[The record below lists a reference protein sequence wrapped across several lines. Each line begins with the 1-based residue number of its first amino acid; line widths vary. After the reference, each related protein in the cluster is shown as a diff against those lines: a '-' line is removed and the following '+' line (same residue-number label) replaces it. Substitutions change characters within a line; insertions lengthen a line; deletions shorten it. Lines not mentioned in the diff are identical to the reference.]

1 MRTTGFVAALVI
13 GFAGLLSSASAQ
25 NTPPSPAP
33 LKPGANPEH
42 ERLKSDAENAYQN
55 GEFPKAIELTT
66 RVLAQNPKDH
76 VAFYL
81 RASSRVELG
90 QMRRDLKDVR
100 GGIEDAREAM
110 RHGGTDQINY
120 YLPYFYG
127 MTTLAQMENRKEH
140 ADVVITFSA
149 QILARTNIKPED
161 RANLLYQRA
170 AAYLFQRNVEG
181 ASKDY
186 EAAIKLVP
194 AHVGARLGLADC
206 YIQMKNMDQAEAAF
220 NAAAQAVPSNP
231 LVFNNRGMFYQQQG
245 KSQKAI
251 ADFSRAIE
259 LDADYAVA
267 YTNRGFASMA
277 EGNLAA
283 AESDFSAALKL
294 DPSQPLVYS
303 LRGTS
308 RLSQGNAKAAME
320 DYSQVL
326 LADGKNPIAHVDLGF
341 AKYFSGDFAGAAA
354 SFDQAITLEANL
366 RYVLPWRYWALI
378 KAGQGGPAATK
389 LGDALTKEAS
399 KKDWADHLLNF
410 LAGKSTEQ
418 ELVNA
423 ADNKE
428 ETLKQAQLCEAF
440 YFCGEKRTVAADA
453 GGAAQ
458 YYQQAIAT
466 KQSHLSAYRGS
477 QFALKQFPAP
487 K

>member
-1 MRTTGFVAALVI
+1 MRTWVWFAMAVVVLAGFQSAAV
-13 GFAGLLSSASAQ
+13 AQ
-25 NTPPSPAP
+25 NAPPSPAP
-33 LKPGANPEH
+33 AKPGTNPEH

-66 RVLAQNPKDH
+66 RVLSQSPKDH

-90 QMRRDLKDVR
+90 QLRRDVKDVR

-140 ADVVITFSA
+140 AEVVVTFST

-170 AAYLFQRNVEG
+170 AAYLFQRNLEA
-181 ASKDY
+181 ASRDY
-186 EAAIKLVP
+186 ESAIQLVP
-194 AHVGARLGLADC
+194 SHVGARLGLADC
-206 YIQMKNMDQAEAAF
+206 YLQMMNVEKAEAAF
-220 NAAAQAVPSNP
+220 TAGVEAVPNNP

-245 KSQKAI
+245 KPQKAI

-259 LDADYAVA
+259 LDSGYAVA

-277 EGNLAA
+277 EGNLVA
-283 AESDFSAALKL
+283 AESDFTAALKI
-294 DPSQPLVYS
+294 DPSQPLVHS
-303 LRGTS
+303 LRGTA

-320 DYSQVL
+320 DYAQVL
-326 LADGKNPIAHVDLGF
+326 AIDGKNPVAHVDLGF

-354 SFDQAITLEANL
+354 SFEQAITLDANL
-366 RYVLPWRYWALI
+366 RYVLPWRYWTLI
-378 KAGQGGPAATK
+378 KAGQGGGVASK
-389 LGDALTKEAS
+389 LGDALTKPAD
-399 KKDWADHLLNF
+399 KKDWADHLLVF

-418 ELVNA
+418 EVINA
-423 ADNKE
+423 ADHKE

-440 YFCGEKRTVAADA
+440 YFCGEKRTVAADT
-453 GGAAQ
+453 GGATQ

-477 QFALKQFPAP
+477 QFALKQFPAS

>member
-1 MRTTGFVAALVI
+1 MRPLGFLAAVWIFLA
-13 GFAGLLSSASAQ
+13 GFQVETVAQ
-25 NTPPSPAP
+25 NAPPSPAP
-33 LKPGANPEH
+33 AKPGANPEQ
-42 ERLKSDAENAYQN
+42 ERMKSDAENAYQN

-66 RVLAQNPKDH
+66 KVLAQNPKDH
-76 VAFYL
+76 VALYL

-140 ADVVITFSA
+140 ADVVVTFGS

-170 AAYLFQRNVEG
+170 AAYLFQRNVES

-194 AHVGARLGLADC
+194 THVGARLGLADC
-206 YIQMKNMDQAEAAF
+206 YIQLKNLEQAETAF
-220 NAAAQAVPSNP
+220 NAAAEAVPNNP
-231 LVFNNRGMFYQQQG
+231 LVFNNRGMFFQQQG
-245 KSQKAI
+245 KTQKAI

-277 EGNLAA
+277 EGNLVA
-283 AESDFSAALKL
+283 AENDFSAALKI

-303 LRGTS
+303 LRGTA

-320 DYSQVL
+320 DYAQVL
-326 LADGKNPIAHVDLGF
+326 SADGKNPIAHVDLGF

-354 SFDQAITLEANL
+354 SFEQAITLEANL
-366 RYVLPWRYWALI
+366 RYVLPWRYWALV
-378 KAGQGGPAATK
+378 KAGQGGVATTK
-389 LGDALTKEAS
+389 LGDALTKPAD
-399 KKDWADHLLNF
+399 KKDWADHLLVF

-418 ELVNA
+418 EVINA

-440 YFCGEKRTVAADA
+440 YFSGEKRTVAADM
-453 GGAAQ
+453 GGATQ

-477 QFALKQFPAP
+477 QFALRQFPAS